1 MKRAIGIAGI
11 ALVALAAAFFALGPR
26 IADQRMNVV
35 APGSGAAAPSAA
47 AQALHR
53 KLFIADLHCDALLW
67 NRHLLRRHS
76 RGQVDIPRLLEGNV
90 ALETFTVVSQTPAS
104 LNIERNAPT
113 PDSLRWLMFAQ
124 LRPVAT
130 WTSPFRRALDQA
142 ARLRETAAESGG
154 QLTFIRDKA
163 GLAEYVSARGK
174 RDRGSPEV
182 GATAG
187 WLGAEG
193 AHALDGDLENL
204 DALYD
209 AGFRM
214 IGLTHFFDNDFAG
227 SAHGLEKYGL
237 TEKGRELVRRME
249 DKKMFVDLAHSS
261 PKTIAEVLAMATRPV
276 IVSHTGVKGVCNNRR
291 NLSDEEL
298 RGVARTGGVIG
309 IGFWETAVCGTGAAY
324 IARAVRYAVGVAGIE
339 HVGLGSDF
347 DGAVTTPFDAAGLA
361 QLTDAL
367 LAEGFTADEIA
378 KIMGGNVLRLLLEA
392 LPDKSQVTR

>member
-1 MKRAIGIAGI
+1 
-11 ALVALAAAFFALGPR
+11 
-26 IADQRMNVV
+26 
-35 APGSGAAAPSAA
+35 
-47 AQALHR
+47 
-53 KLFIADLHCDALLW
+53 
-67 NRHLLRRHS
+67 
-76 RGQVDIPRLLEGNV
+76 
-90 ALETFTVVSQTPAS
+90 VVSQTPAS

-214 IGLTHFFDNDFAG
+214 IGLTHFFDNEFAG